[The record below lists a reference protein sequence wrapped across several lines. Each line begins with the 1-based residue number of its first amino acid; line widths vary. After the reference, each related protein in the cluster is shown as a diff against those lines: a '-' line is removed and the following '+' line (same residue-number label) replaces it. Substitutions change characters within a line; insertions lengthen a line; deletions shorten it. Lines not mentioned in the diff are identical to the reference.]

1 MRWSLKELYPS
12 FDSKEFK
19 EDSEK
24 ILKMI
29 EEINLFAKENLI
41 DHTNGKEKIERY
53 LHYNIEITKL
63 ISKVLGFS
71 NLNMAVDARNEVAR
85 ENFSRIAMKLTDLT
99 RPEVLFQKF
108 ILDEDKFNQYIEE
121 SPLLKEHEFYLQE
134 AKRNASYMLSE
145 GEEILISKLSA
156 TGSKAWTNL
165 QNIITST
172 LLVDMVIEGKEVK
185 LPLPAVR
192 NLAYDKDAKVR
203 KAAYE
208 AELLAY
214 AKIEES
220 SAAALNGIKGEVITI
235 TGTRGYASPLEE
247 TLISSRMDESILE
260 AMFVAIRESLPY
272 FVEYLKRKAKLLG
285 HENGLPFYDLFAP
298 VGEVQRNFTYE
309 EAIAFVVKNFNT
321 FSEKL
326 GSFAQNAYDK
336 NWLDIEPRD
345 GKRGGAFCSN
355 LHAIGESRVMSNFDG
370 SFSNMTTL
378 AHELGHGYHGFNLK
392 DESILNS
399 SYPMPIA
406 ETASIFCETIV
417 VNAALNEADEKEA
430 LTILEQSISDA
441 CQVIVDIYSRYLFE
455 TELFKVREDHPLSV
469 NELKAMMLK
478 AQKEAY
484 GEGLDKEVLHPYM
497 WLNKTHYYSAG
508 RNFYNFPYAFGLLF
522 SKGLYAEYLKRGEG
536 FVLTYDKLL
545 ASTGKSTVKDIALT
559 MGIDITKPDF
569 FRASLEIVQEDI
581 KKFLSL
587 TEKLEPEDKN

>member
-12 FDSKEFK
+12 FESKEFK
-19 EDSEK
+19 DDSEK
-24 ILKMI
+24 IIKMI
-29 EEINLFAKENLI
+29 EEITLFAKENLL
-41 DHTNGKEKIERY
+41 DHSNGKEKIERY
-53 LHYNIEITKL
+53 LQYNIEITKL
-63 ISKVLGFS
+63 ISKVLGFA

-108 ILDEDKFNQYIEE
+108 ILGEDHFDAYIEE
-121 SPLLKEHEFYLQE
+121 SPLLKAHEFYLQE

-172 LLVDMVIEGKEVK
+172 LLVDINIEGKEVK
-185 LPLPAVR
+185 MPLPAVR
-192 NLAYDKDAKVR
+192 NLAYDKDEKVR
-203 KAAYE
+203 KNAYE

-260 AMFVAIRESLPY
+260 AMFTAIRESLP
-272 FVEYLKRKAKLLG
+272 FFEEYLKRKAKLLG
-285 HENGLPFYDLFAP
+285 HTNGLPFYDLFAP
-298 VGEVQRNFTYE
+298 MGEVKRSFTYE
-309 EAIAFVVKNFNT
+309 EAIAYVVKNFNT
-321 FSEKL
+321 FSERL

-336 NWLDIEPRD
+336 NWLDVEPRD

-417 VNAALNEADEKEA
+417 VNAALKEADEKEA

-484 GEGLDKEVLHPYM
+484 GDGLDQDALHPYM

-522 SKGLYAEYLKRGEG
+522 SKGLYAEYLKRGEE
-536 FVLTYDKLL
+536 FVAEYDELL
-545 ASTGKSTVKDIALT
+545 AITGKSTVKDIALT

-569 FRASLEIVQEDI
+569 FRASLDIVKEDI
-581 KKFLSL
+581 RKFLAL
-587 TEKLEPEDKN
+587 TEE

>member
-12 FDSKEFK
+12 FESKEFK
-19 EDSEK
+19 DDSEK
-24 ILKMI
+24 IIKMI
-29 EEINLFAKENLI
+29 EEITLFAKENLL
-41 DHTNGKEKIERY
+41 DHSNGKEKIERY
-53 LHYNIEITKL
+53 LQYNIEITKL
-63 ISKVLGFS
+63 ISKVLGFA

-108 ILDEDKFNQYIEE
+108 ILGEDHFDAYIEE
-121 SPLLKEHEFYLQE
+121 SPILKAHEFYLQE

-172 LLVDMVIEGKEVK
+172 LLVDINIDGKEVK
-185 LPLPAVR
+185 MPLPAVR
-192 NLAYDKDAKVR
+192 NLAYDKDEKVR
-203 KAAYE
+203 KTAYE

-260 AMFVAIRESLPY
+260 AMFTAIRESLP
-272 FVEYLKRKAKLLG
+272 FFEEYLKRKAKLLG
-285 HENGLPFYDLFAP
+285 HTNGLPFYDLFAP
-298 VGEVQRNFTYE
+298 MGEVKRSFTYE

-321 FSEKL
+321 FSERL

-336 NWLDIEPRD
+336 NWLDVEPRD

-417 VNAALNEADEKEA
+417 VNAALKEADEKEA

-484 GEGLDKEVLHPYM
+484 GDGLDQDALHPYM

-522 SKGLYAEYLKRGEG
+522 SKGLYAEYLKRGEE
-536 FVLTYDKLL
+536 FVAEYDELL
-545 ASTGKSTVKDIALT
+545 AITGKSTVKDIALT

-569 FRASLEIVQEDI
+569 FRASLDIVKEDI
-581 KKFLSL
+581 RKFLAL
-587 TEKLEPEDKN
+587 TEE

>member
-29 EEINLFAKENLI
+29 DEINLFAKENLI

-121 SPLLKEHEFYLQE
+121 SPLLKEHKFYLQE
-134 AKRNASYMLSE
+134 AKKNASYMLSE

-321 FSEKL
+321 FSDRL

-417 VNAALNEADEKEA
+417 VNAALNEADEKES

>member
-19 EDSEK
+19 DDSDK

-53 LHYNIEITKL
+53 LNYNIEITKL

-108 ILDEDKFNQYIEE
+108 ILGEDKFDQYIEE

-172 LLVDMVIEGKEVK
+172 LLVEMVIDGKEVK

-203 KAAYE
+203 KAAFE
-208 AELLAY
+208 AELSAY

-285 HENGLPFYDLFAP
+285 HNNGLPFYDLFAP

-321 FSEKL
+321 FSDKL

-417 VNAALNEADEKEA
+417 VNAALNEADETEA

-484 GEGLDKEVLHPYM
+484 GDGLDPDVLHPYM

-522 SKGLYAEYLKRGEG
+522 SKGLYAEYLNRGEE
-536 FVLTYDKLL
+536 FVAEYDELL

-569 FRASLEIVQEDI
+569 FRGSLQIVEKDI

-587 TEKLEPEDKN
+587 TEKLEYEAKN

>member
-1 MRWSLKELYPS
+1 
-12 FDSKEFK
+12 
-19 EDSEK
+19 
-24 ILKMI
+24 
-29 EEINLFAKENLI
+29 
-41 DHTNGKEKIERY
+41 
-53 LHYNIEITKL
+53 
-63 ISKVLGFS
+63 
-71 NLNMAVDARNEVAR
+71 
-85 ENFSRIAMKLTDLT
+85 MKLTELT

-108 ILDEDKFNQYIEE
+108 ILGEDKFDQYIEE

-134 AKRNASYMLSE
+134 AKKNAGYMLSE

-172 LLVDMVIEGKEVK
+172 LLVDMVIDGKEVK

-192 NLAYDKDAKVR
+192 NLAYDKDEKVR

-272 FVEYLKRKAKLLG
+272 FEEYLKRKAKLLG
-285 HENGLPFYDLFAP
+285 HANGLPFYDLFAP
-298 VGEVQRNFTYE
+298 IGEVQRNFTYE

-321 FSEKL
+321 FSDRL

-469 NELKAMMLK
+469 NELKAMMLN

-484 GEGLDKEVLHPYM
+484 GFGLDPEVLHPYM

-536 FVLTYDKLL
+536 FVAEYDKLL

-569 FRASLEIVQEDI
+569 FRASLEIVKEDI

-587 TEKLEPEDKN
+587 TEELES

>member
-12 FDSKEFK
+12 FESKEFK
-19 EDSEK
+19 DDSEK
-24 ILKMI
+24 IIKMI
-29 EEINLFAKENLI
+29 EEITLFAKENLL
-41 DHTNGKEKIERY
+41 DHSNGKEKIERY
-53 LHYNIEITKL
+53 LQYNMEITKL
-63 ISKVLGFS
+63 ISKVLGFA

-99 RPEVLFQKF
+99 RPEVQFQKF
-108 ILDEDKFNQYIEE
+108 ILGEDHFDEYIEE
-121 SPLLKEHEFYLQE
+121 SPLLKAHEFYLQE

-172 LLVDMVIEGKEVK
+172 LLVDINIEGKEVRM
-185 LPLPAVR
+185 PLPAVR
-192 NLAYDKDAKVR
+192 NLAYDKDEKVR
-203 KAAYE
+203 KTAYE

-260 AMFVAIRESLPY
+260 AMFTAIRESLPL
-272 FVEYLKRKAKLLG
+272 FEEYLKRKAKLLG
-285 HENGLPFYDLFAP
+285 HTNGLPFYDLFAP
-298 VGEVQRNFTYE
+298 MGEVKRSFTYE
-309 EAIAFVVKNFNT
+309 EAIDFVVKNFNT
-321 FSEKL
+321 FSERL
-326 GSFAQNAYDK
+326 GSFAQTAYDK
-336 NWLDIEPRD
+336 NWLDVEPRD

-417 VNAALNEADEKEA
+417 VNAALKEADEKEA

-469 NELKAMMLK
+469 NELKEIMLK

-484 GEGLDKEVLHPYM
+484 GEGLDPDVLHPYM

-522 SKGLYAEYLKRGEG
+522 SKGLYAEYLKRGEE
-536 FVLTYDKLL
+536 FVAEYDELL
-545 ASTGKSTVKDIALT
+545 AITGKSTVKDIALT

-569 FRASLEIVQEDI
+569 FRASLEIVKEDI
-581 KKFLSL
+581 RKFLAL
-587 TEKLEPEDKN
+587 TEG

>member
-12 FDSKEFK
+12 FESKEFK
-19 EDSEK
+19 DDSEK
-24 ILKMI
+24 ILRMI
-29 EEINLFAKENLI
+29 EEINGFARENLF
-41 DHTNGKEKIERY
+41 DHANGKEKIERY
-53 LHYNIEITKL
+53 LEYNIEITKL

-108 ILDEDKFNQYIEE
+108 ILGEEKFDQYIEE
-121 SPLLKEHEFYLQE
+121 SPLLKAHEFYLQE

-172 LLVDMVIEGKEVK
+172 LLVDMVMDGKEVK
-185 LPLPAVR
+185 MPLPAVR
-192 NLAYDKDAKVR
+192 NLAYDKDEKVR

-208 AELLAY
+208 AELSSY

-220 SAAALNGIKGEVITI
+220 SAAALNGIKGEVLTI
-235 TGTRGYASPLEE
+235 TKTRGYASPLEE
-247 TLISSRMDESILE
+247 TLISSRMEESILE
-260 AMFVAIRESLPY
+260 AMFVAIRESLP
-272 FVEYLKRKAKLLG
+272 FFEEYLKRKAKLLG
-285 HENGLPFYDLFAP
+285 HTNGLPFYDLFAP
-298 VGEVQRNFTYE
+298 IGEVKRSFTYE

-321 FSEKL
+321 FSDKL

-392 DESILNS
+392 EESILNS

-417 VNAALNEADEKEA
+417 VNAALKEADEKEA

-484 GEGLDKEVLHPYM
+484 GSGLDPDVLHPYM

-522 SKGLYAEYLKRGEG
+522 SKGLYAEYLKRGEE
-536 FVLTYDKLL
+536 FVAEYDELL
-545 ASTGKSTVKDIALT
+545 AITGKSTVKDIALT

-569 FRASLEIVQEDI
+569 FRASLDIVKEDI
-581 KKFLSL
+581 RKFLAL
-587 TEKLEPEDKN
+587 TEG